1 MKTKSKTRGYII
13 RSAAYAVFAIQFVV
27 VISVHAQVPQI
38 IGDENIDY
46 CSVNEQFDPAS
57 DSWSTS
63 APIPLPP
70 RINFPAVEVK
80 AASKVSAVKSQPPF
94 PALTTTA

>member
-38 IGDENIDY
+38 IGDENID
-46 CSVNEQFDPAS
+46 
-57 DSWSTS
+57 
-63 APIPLPP
+63 
-70 RINFPAVEVK
+70 
-80 AASKVSAVKSQPPF
+80 
-94 PALTTTA
+94 LTHGLFGRRHERLDLGGVG